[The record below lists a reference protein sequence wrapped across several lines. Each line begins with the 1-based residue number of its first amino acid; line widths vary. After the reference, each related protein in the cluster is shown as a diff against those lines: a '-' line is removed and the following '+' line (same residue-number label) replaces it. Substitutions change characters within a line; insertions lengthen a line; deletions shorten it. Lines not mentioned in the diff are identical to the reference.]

1 MGYSCGWWHKT
12 VKAFYWLAE
21 LIWLFFSSLN
31 SVHGRRLKK
40 KNQENHLIKLLNFH
54 TTSEFL
60 SVLQC
65 VAHSVLH
72 LATVFLPAKMK
83 NKPKFLPYLHM
94 LLVKY
99 RALILCEW
107 EDRSDVFLTL
117 VYVLKLCW
125 EKIAGQWILQGEEKG
140 KGDEWYICIKLKK
153 KKKNTIEGNS
163 FDACWRRVAC
173 LCIMP
178 SSFNS
183 AMRALR
189 FHLLV

>member
-1 MGYSCGWWHKT
+1 M
-12 VKAFYWLAE
+12 
-21 LIWLFFSSLN
+21 
-31 SVHGRRLKK
+31 HGRRLKK
-40 KNQENHLIKLLNFH
+40 KNNQENHFIKLLNFH

-117 VYVLKLCW
+117 VVYSSVCTETVLRKNSW
-125 EKIAGQWILQGEEKG
+125 PMNFTGGREG
-140 KGDEWYICIKLKK
+140 K
-153 KKKNTIEGNS
+153 
-163 FDACWRRVAC
+163 RR
-173 LCIMP
+173 
-178 SSFNS
+178 
-183 AMRALR
+183 
-189 FHLLV
+189 